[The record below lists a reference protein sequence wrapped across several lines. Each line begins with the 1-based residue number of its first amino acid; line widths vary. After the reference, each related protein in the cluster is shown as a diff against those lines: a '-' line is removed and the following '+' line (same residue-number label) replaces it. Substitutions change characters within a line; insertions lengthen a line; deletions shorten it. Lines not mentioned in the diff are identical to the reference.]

1 MHIKWNALAQT
12 AGFSFGIT
20 VAVVAVFALGILAL
34 SRREAALS
42 ARRSAAGAAAPAGG
56 SGKLALAG
64 AYACFAVC
72 GAAVLYG
79 LSLIAGH

>member
-34 SRREAALS
+34 SRREAALT
-42 ARRSAAGAAAPAGG
+42 ARGAASGDAPAAG
-56 SGKLALAG
+56 SGRLALAG

>member
-1 MHIKWNALAQT
+1 MHIKWTALAQT

-34 SRREAALS
+34 SRREASLS
-42 ARRSAAGAAAPAGG
+42 AAREGGNTPAAGGG
-56 SGKLALAG
+56 TLALAG

-72 GAAVLYG
+72 AAAVGYG
-79 LSLIAGH
+79 LTLIAGH

>member
-12 AGFSFGIT
+12 AGISFGVT

-34 SRREAALS
+34 SRREASLS
-42 ARRSAAGAAAPAGG
+42 AREGGQASGGGKPA
-56 SGKLALAG
+56 LLAG

-72 GAAVLYG
+72 AAAVVYG
-79 LSLIAGH
+79 LVLIAAP

>member
-34 SRREAALS
+34 SRREAALT
-42 ARRSAAGAAAPAGG
+42 AQRSAAGSGAPAGG
-56 SGKLALAG
+56 GRLALAG

-79 LSLIAGH
+79 LSLIAGR

>member
-20 VAVVAVFALGILAL
+20 VAVVTVFALGILAL
-34 SRREAALS
+34 SRHEAALTARREAAGPGTS
-42 ARRSAAGAAAPAGG
+42 VSG
-56 SGKLALAG
+56 SRLALAG

-79 LSLIAGH
+79 LTLIAGR

>member
-42 ARRSAAGAAAPAGG
+42 ARSSADGAGAAAGG

>member
-12 AGFSFGIT
+12 AGVSFGIT
-20 VAVVAVFALGILAL
+20 VGVVAVFALGILAL

-42 ARRSAAGAAAPAGG
+42 ARREAAGPGAAVAG
-56 SGKLALAG
+56 GKLALAG

-79 LSLIAGH
+79 LTLIANK

>member
-12 AGFSFGIT
+12 AGVSFGIT
-20 VAVVAVFALGILAL
+20 VTVVAVFALGIMAL
-34 SRREAALS
+34 SRREAALT
-42 ARRSAAGAAAPAGG
+42 AHREAAGADAPAAGG
-56 SGKLALAG
+56 RLALAG

-79 LSLIAGH
+79 LSLIAGR

>member
-12 AGFSFGIT
+12 AGVSFGIT

-34 SRREAALS
+34 SRREAALT
-42 ARRSAAGAAAPAGG
+42 ARREAAGANAAPVTGG
-56 SGKLALAG
+56 RLALAG

-79 LSLIAGH
+79 LSLIANK

>member
-34 SRREAALS
+34 SRRESALT
-42 ARRSAAGAAAPAGG
+42 ARQGEAAPAAG
-56 SGKLALAG
+56 SGRLALAG
-64 AYACFAVC
+64 AYACFGVC
-72 GAAVLYG
+72 AAAVVYG
-79 LSLIAGH
+79 LVLIAGQ

>member
-12 AGFSFGIT
+12 AGVSFGIT
-20 VAVVAVFALGILAL
+20 VTVVAVFALGILAL
-34 SRREAALS
+34 SRREAALT
-42 ARRSAAGAAAPAGG
+42 ARREAAGPGAPAAGG
-56 SGKLALAG
+56 RLALAG

-79 LSLIAGH
+79 LSLIANK

>member
-12 AGFSFGIT
+12 AGVSFGVT

-42 ARRSAAGAAAPAGG
+42 ARAGEGGQASGGAKPA
-56 SGKLALAG
+56 LLAG
-64 AYACFAVC
+64 AYACFALC
-72 GAAVLYG
+72 AAAVVYG
-79 LSLIAGH
+79 LVLIAAP

>member
-1 MHIKWNALAQT
+1 MHIKWTALAQT

-20 VAVVAVFALGILAL
+20 VAVVTVFALGILAL
-34 SRREAALS
+34 SRREAALT
-42 ARRSAAGAAAPAGG
+42 AQRSAAGADTPAGG
-56 SGKLALAG
+56 GRLALAG

-79 LSLIAGH
+79 LTLIAGH